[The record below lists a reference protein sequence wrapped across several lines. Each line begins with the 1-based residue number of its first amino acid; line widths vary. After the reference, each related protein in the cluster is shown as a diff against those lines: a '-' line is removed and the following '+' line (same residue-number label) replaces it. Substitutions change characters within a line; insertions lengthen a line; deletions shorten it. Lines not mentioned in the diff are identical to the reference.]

1 MEDRLSVDELFY
13 YLTEAVEVR
22 YNDLNKY
29 VNPKYRQKKVK
40 LRNTLFKFIKELEK
54 IYENS

>member
-1 MEDRLSVDELFY
+1 MEDKLSTDELFY

-29 VNPKYRQKKVK
+29 VSPKYQQKKVK
-40 LRNTLFKFIKELEK
+40 LRDTLFEFIRELEK
-54 IYENS
+54 IYENN